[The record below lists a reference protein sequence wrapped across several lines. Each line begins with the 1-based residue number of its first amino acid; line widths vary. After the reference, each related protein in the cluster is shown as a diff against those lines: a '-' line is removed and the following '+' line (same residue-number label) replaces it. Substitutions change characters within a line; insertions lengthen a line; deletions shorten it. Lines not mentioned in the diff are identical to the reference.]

1 MTKVLAI
8 DDDSMVREMVVRFL
22 QIEGYDLK
30 VTTLLRRRTGRPV
43 APLRFPKSQ
52 TSFCWI

>member
-22 QIEGYDLK
+22 QIEGYD
-30 VTTLLRRRTGRPV
+30 VIES
-43 APLRFPKSQ
+43 A
-52 TSFCWI
+52 